1 MLKFIVFANEF
12 VYWWVFEVFLTSYS
26 WKEGSKEL
34 LQAGKDPRR
43 KTKRRVETE
52 DGERANKCDETLHH
66 LTDQQ
71 WIHKGKRG
79 KMKISVSQ
87 GKDPRHMP
95 KRWGSP

>member
-1 MLKFIVFANEF
+1 M
-12 VYWWVFEVFLTSYS
+12 
-26 WKEGSKEL
+26 

-71 WIHKGKRG
+71 GIHKGKRG
-79 KMKISVSQ
+79 KMKISTGPQAHGQEVGFSLTPAY
-87 GKDPRHMP
+87 K
-95 KRWGSP
+95 